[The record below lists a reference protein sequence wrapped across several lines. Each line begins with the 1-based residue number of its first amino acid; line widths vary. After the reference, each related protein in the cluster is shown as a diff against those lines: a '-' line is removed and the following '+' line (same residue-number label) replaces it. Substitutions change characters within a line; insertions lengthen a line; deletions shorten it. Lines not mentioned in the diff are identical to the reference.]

1 MKYLLYSIVLVSFLA
16 PGQTKYAYQIDLKV
30 QGLADTT
37 AYLGNYYGESTYLID
52 TAQVNHAGEFSFFGK
67 KPLGQGVYFL
77 VINKT
82 RLFEF
87 VVSEQQHFKL
97 STNTQ
102 DYVKNMVVTG
112 DTDNKI
118 FFENML
124 FNGARNLEA
133 DPFIKI
139 VSDSTA
145 TEASKLP
152 ARTAL
157 DDINKKVFAYQDGLL
172 AQHPSTLTA
181 RILKSTRQIDIP
193 APPKKADGSID
204 STFQF
209 RYYRKHY
216 WDNFNLRDDALIRLP
231 RPAYQEKIKDY
242 FTRFVPPIADSINS
256 EIDRLAAIAKPN
268 QETYKYFIWMC
279 VIQFQNPTIMGLDGV
294 FVHIIRKYFD
304 SGEMNFW
311 INAKMRSQLKERAD
325 QLSLSLMGMDANN
338 LIMQDQNLKPRNMF
352 DIKNKYTILYIF
364 DPDCSHCRQETPKL
378 VSFYNTYK
386 TKYDVEVYAVS
397 ADTSIQKMKD
407 FIKEFKTPWI
417 TVNGPRSYVGSYH
430 KLYDA
435 DQTPSLYIIDRR
447 RKIIAKKPPIEE
459 LVNFFNNQERVNA
472 GK

>member
-1 MKYLLYSIVLVSFLA
+1 
-16 PGQTKYAYQIDLKV
+16 
-30 QGLADTT
+30 
-37 AYLGNYYGESTYLID
+37 
-52 TAQVNHAGEFSFFGK
+52 
-67 KPLGQGVYFL
+67 
-77 VINKT
+77 
-82 RLFEF
+82 
-87 VVSEQQHFKL
+87 
-97 STNTQ
+97 
-102 DYVKNMVVTG
+102 MVVTG

-152 ARTAL
+152 ARTSL
-157 DDINKKVFAYQDGLL
+157 DDINKKVVAYQDGLL

-378 VSFYNTYK
+378 VSFYNSYK
-386 TKYDVEVYAVS
+386 SKFDVEVYAVS

-459 LVNFFNNQERVNA
+459 LVNFFNNQERLNA